1 MQNRKHHIMRRLALL
16 LILTIP
22 FGAAANETFAW
33 VTCQKTFTEETL
45 GQMMTLGIMD
55 KGGKLRSPITSE
67 GACLSDIRVE
77 GAMGGI
83 IAFMGKVCS
92 EEIKPLINSFN
103 LGNSAPALDS
113 ESSDYVQSLLKKP
126 GVLAASGSTGR
137 LIVIYQG
144 QPNFGAQAD
153 IDSRDISY
161 TCLASM
167 ATNLKHNTPDKPVR

>member
-1 MQNRKHHIMRRLALL
+1 MRRLALL

-83 IAFMGKVCS
+83 IAFMGKVCR
-92 EEIKPLINSFN
+92 
-103 LGNSAPALDS
+103 AC
-113 ESSDYVQSLLKKP
+113 Y
-126 GVLAASGSTGR
+126 
-137 LIVIYQG
+137 
-144 QPNFGAQAD
+144 
-153 IDSRDISY
+153 
-161 TCLASM
+161 
-167 ATNLKHNTPDKPVR
+167 